1 MQIKS
6 TFHEIKIVMA
16 VNAIAACIVIP
27 TILYLYTPELWQYE
41 LLLSLSLT
49 FFIATPV
56 SFFMAR
62 QVRNNQELNKEL
74 QRLVNW
80 DRLTD
85 VATRDYFFDRM
96 EQNPDSFGVS
106 LMVDIDYFKS
116 VNDQH
121 GHLAGDKVIR
131 KVAHLLKEN
140 ERDDDIV
147 ARFGGEEFIVFLKS
161 RNQDSGL
168 KIAERMRNK
177 IEKQIIKFD
186 RSDLRVTVS
195 IGGSLKAALV
205 DVEASIKEAD
215 AALYE
220 AKRAGRNCTVFAEGA
235 LNLKPDL
242 SLPAQEV
249 LA

>member
-1 MQIKS
+1 
-6 TFHEIKIVMA
+6 MA

-27 TILYLYTPELWQYE
+27 AILSLYPPELWQYE

-56 SFFMAR
+56 SFFMTR

-74 QRLVNW
+74 QRLVNR

-85 VATRDYFFDRM
+85 VATRDFFFDRM
-96 EQNPDSFGVS
+96 EQTPDVFGVS

-131 KVAHLLKEN
+131 KVANLLKEN
-140 ERDDDIV
+140 VRDDDIV

-161 RNQDSGL
+161 RNKESGF
-168 KIAERMRNK
+168 KIAERMRSE

-186 RSDLRVTVS
+186 CTDLNVTVS
-195 IGGSLKAALV
+195 IGGSLKDALAT
-205 DVEASIKEAD
+205 VESSIKEAD

-220 AKRAGRNCTVFAEGA
+220 AKRAGRNCTIFAEGA
-235 LNLKPDL
+235 LNLKSGL
-242 SLPAQEV
+242 SSPPQEV